1 MCGVFG
7 GRRGRTGVGIVG
19 RGACGAL
26 TKTCV
31 WRFAGK
37 AGECEA
43 TERGG
48 GEAMASDADDGDGDA
63 ARRTAGVSDRQARAG
78 VASAGKRQHQ
88 VPLIGIGQCHAM
100 TASNQVNFYT
110 YMWVFGGRGRG
121 RRGRTEEVGI
131 VGLGACGVWSAHENV
146 RVEICVQGGRVRVR
160 GDGARWRRGDGERCG

>member
-110 YMWVFGGRGRG
+110 PTASNQVNFYTAKAANVQLAVPPTLAAGD
-121 RRGRTEEVGI
+121 
-131 VGLGACGVWSAHENV
+131 WSVDSE
-146 RVEICVQGGRVRVR
+146 
-160 GDGARWRRGDGERCG
+160 GDGEGSSGDLHDGVSESDNNN

>member
-1 MCGVFG
+1 MWSAHENV
-7 GRRGRTGVGIVG
+7 
-19 RGACGAL
+19 
-26 TKTCV
+26 CV
-31 WRFAGK
+31 WRFACR

-100 TASNQVNFYT
+100 TASNQVNFYPDKGS
-110 YMWVFGGRGRG
+110 FSDL
-121 RRGRTEEVGI
+121 RRVHTAFKKRP
-131 VGLGACGVWSAHENV
+131 
-146 RVEICVQGGRVRVR
+146 
-160 GDGARWRRGDGERCG
+160 

>member
-1 MCGVFG
+1 MRKLTTRLTLAHGGRALAGRRQRRGTTVGRAREGSGEGEGYGEGGMCGVFG

-78 VASAGKRQHQ
+78 MASAGKRQHQ

-110 YMWVFGGRGRG
+110 YCNTLCERM
-121 RRGRTEEVGI
+121 RR
-131 VGLGACGVWSAHENV
+131 
-146 RVEICVQGGRVRVR
+146 
-160 GDGARWRRGDGERCG
+160 RR